1 MFYLQ
6 TVSAKIFE
14 EQKSYSKPYI
24 IIATDFKIN
33 IHKTDDSQYGS
44 DIFNHMINIH
54 HLIGSPVTCMNARS
68 SPSQLAVGL
77 GSCGGA
83 IDPYRVCFLNLSL
96 ILRTKKILGTLLIDF
111 NGALPVFSIFYN
123 VCLTSLQLG
132 VVVDR
137 MVVDFTTICTIS
149 AHHHLSCEFKS
160 LSVTC
165 GRSVVF
171 SGYSSFLH

>member
-1 MFYLQ
+1 LFYLQ

-33 IHKTDDSQYGS
+33 IHKTDDSHYGS
-44 DIFNHMINIH
+44 EIFNHMTNIH

-83 IDPYRVCFLNLSL
+83 IDPYRVCFFNLSL
-96 ILRTKKILGTLLIDF
+96 KIQHRFQRGIRHQCFPYCTFYLILE
-111 NGALPVFSIFYN
+111 N
-123 VCLTSLQLG
+123 
-132 VVVDR
+132 
-137 MVVDFTTICTIS
+137 
-149 AHHHLSCEFKS
+149 
-160 LSVTC
+160 
-165 GRSVVF
+165 
-171 SGYSSFLH
+171 